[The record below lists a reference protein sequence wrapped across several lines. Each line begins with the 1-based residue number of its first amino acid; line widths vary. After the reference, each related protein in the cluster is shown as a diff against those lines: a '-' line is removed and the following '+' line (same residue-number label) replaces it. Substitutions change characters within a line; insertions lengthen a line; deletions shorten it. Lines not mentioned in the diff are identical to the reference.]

1 MAFKVADRVKESTT
15 TSGTGNV
22 TLGGAQNG
30 FVTFS
35 SVLSNGDPTYY
46 TISDG
51 NNWEVG
57 LGTYNSSGN
66 TLTRTD
72 ANVLQS
78 TNSDNRI
85 SLSGSAAD
93 VFITLPAD
101 KAVFLNT
108 SGDLV
113 VGSQTFLN
121 ATSQRFSYLVSSST
135 QAAFTGADAAGS
147 TLNFTGSLIDVYLN
161 GVRLSK
167 QQGDFTVTGGHTV
180 TISPAANQNDIVEM
194 VAFNVFTDS
203 ELVDDALALSVALG

>member
-15 TSGTGNV
+15 TSGTGNI

-35 SVLSNGDPTYY
+35 SVLSNGDTTYY

>member
-15 TSGTGNV
+15 TSGTGNI

-35 SVLSNGDPTYY
+35 SVLSNGDTTYY

-108 SGDLV
+108 SGELV

>member
-15 TSGTGNV
+15 TSGTGNI

-35 SVLSNGDPTYY
+35 SVLSNGDTTYY

-121 ATSQRFSYLVSSST
+121 ATSQRFSYLVSSRT

>member
-15 TSGTGNV
+15 TSGTGNI

-35 SVLSNGDPTYY
+35 SVLSNGDTTYY

-85 SLSGSAAD
+85 SLSGSSAD

>member
-1 MAFKVADRVKESTT
+1 M
-15 TSGTGNV
+15 
-22 TLGGAQNG
+22 
-30 FVTFS
+30 
-35 SVLSNGDPTYY
+35 
-46 TISDG
+46 
-51 NNWEVG
+51 
-57 LGTYNSSGN
+57 
-66 TLTRTD
+66 
-72 ANVLQS
+72 
-78 TNSDNRI
+78 
-85 SLSGSAAD
+85 
-93 VFITLPAD
+93 FITLPAD

>member
-15 TSGTGNV
+15 TSGTGNI

-35 SVLSNGDPTYY
+35 SVLSNGDTTYY

-85 SLSGSAAD
+85 SLSGSSAD

-135 QAAFTGADAAGS
+135 QATFTGADAAGS

-180 TISPAANQNDIVEM
+180 TISPAANQNDVVEM

>member
-30 FVTFS
+30 FVAFS
-35 SVLSNGDPTYY
+35 SVLSNGDTTYY

-101 KAVFLNT
+101 KAVFLDT

-135 QAAFTGADAAGS
+135 QSAFTGTDAAGS

>member
-30 FVTFS
+30 FVAFS
-35 SVLSNGDPTYY
+35 SVLSNGDTTYY

-101 KAVFLNT
+101 KAVFLDT

-135 QAAFTGADAAGS
+135 QSAFTGTDAAGG

>member
-35 SVLSNGDPTYY
+35 SVLSNGDTTYY

-85 SLSGSAAD
+85 SLSGSSAD

-108 SGDLV
+108 SDELV
-113 VGSQTFLN
+113 VGTQTFLN

-135 QAAFTGADAAGS
+135 QAAFTGSDAAGN

>member
-15 TSGTGNV
+15 TSGTGNI

-35 SVLSNGDPTYY
+35 SVLSNGDTTYY

-108 SGDLV
+108 SGELV
-113 VGSQTFLN
+113 VGSQTYLN

-135 QAAFTGADAAGS
+135 QSNFTGSDAAGS
-147 TLNFTGSLIDVYLN
+147 TLNFTGRLIDVYLN

>member
-35 SVLSNGDPTYY
+35 SVLSNGDTTYY

-101 KAVFLNT
+101 KAVFLDT

>member
-15 TSGTGNV
+15 TSGTGNI

-35 SVLSNGDPTYY
+35 SVLSNGDTTYY

-85 SLSGSAAD
+85 SLSGSSAD

-113 VGSQTFLN
+113 VGTQTFLN

-135 QAAFTGADAAGS
+135 QATFTGADAAGS

>member
-30 FVTFS
+30 FVAFS
-35 SVLSNGDPTYY
+35 SVLSNGDTTYY

-135 QAAFTGADAAGS
+135 QSAFTGTDAAGS

>member
-15 TSGTGNV
+15 TSGTGNI

-35 SVLSNGDPTYY
+35 SVLSNGDTTYY

-121 ATSQRFSYLVSSST
+121 ATSQRFSYLVSSRT

-203 ELVDDALALSVALG
+203 EQIGRASCRERV

>member
-15 TSGTGNV
+15 TSGTGNI

-35 SVLSNGDPTYY
+35 SVLSNGDTTYY

-85 SLSGSAAD
+85 SLSGSSAD

-108 SGDLV
+108 SDELV
-113 VGSQTFLN
+113 VGTQTFLN

-135 QAAFTGADAAGS
+135 QATFTGADAAGS

-180 TISPAANQNDIVEM
+180 TISPAANQNDVVEM

>member
-1 MAFKVADRVKESTT
+1 M
-15 TSGTGNV
+15 
-22 TLGGAQNG
+22 
-30 FVTFS
+30 
-35 SVLSNGDPTYY
+35 
-46 TISDG
+46 
-51 NNWEVG
+51 
-57 LGTYNSSGN
+57 
-66 TLTRTD
+66 
-72 ANVLQS
+72 
-78 TNSDNRI
+78 
-85 SLSGSAAD
+85 
-93 VFITLPAD
+93 FITLPAD

-135 QAAFTGADAAGS
+135 QAAFTGTDAAGS

>member
-1 MAFKVADRVKESTT
+1 MALKVADRVKEQTT
-15 TSGTGNV
+15 TSGTGNIS
-22 TLGGAQNG
+22 LGGAVTG

-35 SVLSNGDPTYY
+35 SVLSNGDTTYY

-57 LGTYNSSGN
+57 LGTYTSSGN

-72 ANVLQS
+72 SNVLQS

-101 KAVFLNT
+101 KAIFLDT

-113 VGSQTFLN
+113 VGTQTYLN
-121 ATSQRFSYLVSSST
+121 ATSQRFSYLVSSGT
-135 QAAFTGADAAGS
+135 QTV
-147 TLNFTGSLIDVYLN
+147 FTGSDAASKTLSFSSTFIDVYLN
-161 GVRLSK
+161 GIRLSK
-167 QQGDFTVTGGHTV
+167 QQGDFTLTGGHTV
-180 TISPAANQNDIVEM
+180 TLASAATTNDIVEM
-194 VAFNVFTDS
+194 VAFNTFTDS
-203 ELVDDALALSVALG
+203 ELVDQSLALSIALG

>member
-15 TSGTGNV
+15 TSGTGNI

-35 SVLSNGDPTYY
+35 SVLSNGDTTYY

-121 ATSQRFSYLVSSST
+121 ATSQRFSYLDSSST

>member
-15 TSGTGNV
+15 TSGTGNI

-35 SVLSNGDPTYY
+35 SVLSNGDTTYY

-101 KAVFLNT
+101 KAVFLN
-108 SGDLV
+108 L
-113 VGSQTFLN
+113 
-121 ATSQRFSYLVSSST
+121 
-135 QAAFTGADAAGS
+135 
-147 TLNFTGSLIDVYLN
+147 SLI
-161 GVRLSK
+161 
-167 QQGDFTVTGGHTV
+167 H
-180 TISPAANQNDIVEM
+180 I
-194 VAFNVFTDS
+194 
-203 ELVDDALALSVALG
+203 

>member
-15 TSGTGNV
+15 TSGTGII

-35 SVLSNGDPTYY
+35 SVLSNGDTTYY

>member
-1 MAFKVADRVKESTT
+1 MAFKGADRVKESTT
-15 TSGTGNV
+15 TSGTGNI

-35 SVLSNGDPTYY
+35 SVLSNGDTTYY

>member
-1 MAFKVADRVKESTT
+1 MALKVADRVKEQTT
-15 TSGTGNV
+15 TSGTGNIS
-22 TLGGAQNG
+22 LGGAVTG
-30 FVTFS
+30 FVAFS
-35 SVLSNGDPTYY
+35 SVLSNGDTTYY

-72 ANVLQS
+72 SNVLQS

-101 KAVFLNT
+101 KAIFLDT

-113 VGSQTFLN
+113 VGTQTYLN
-121 ATSQRFSYLVSSST
+121 ATSQRFSYLVSSGT
-135 QAAFTGADAAGS
+135 QTV
-147 TLNFTGSLIDVYLN
+147 FTGSDAASNTLSFSSTFIDVYLN
-161 GVRLSK
+161 GIRLSK
-167 QQGDFTVTGGHTV
+167 QQGDFTLTGGHTV
-180 TISPAANQNDIVEM
+180 TLASAATTNDIVEM
-194 VAFNVFTDS
+194 VAFNTFTDS
-203 ELVDDALALSVALG
+203 ELVDQSVALSIALG

>member
-1 MAFKVADRVKESTT
+1 MALKVADRVKEQTT
-15 TSGTGNV
+15 TSGTGNIS
-22 TLGGAQNG
+22 LGGAVTG

-35 SVLSNGDPTYY
+35 SVLSNGDTTYY

-72 ANVLQS
+72 SNVLQS

-101 KAVFLNT
+101 KAIFLDT

-113 VGSQTFLN
+113 VGTQTYLN
-121 ATSQRFSYLVSSST
+121 ATSQRFSYLVSSGT
-135 QAAFTGADAAGS
+135 QTV
-147 TLNFTGSLIDVYLN
+147 FTGSDAASNTLSFSSTFIDVYLN
-161 GVRLSK
+161 GIRLSK
-167 QQGDFTVTGGHTV
+167 QQGDFTLTGGHTV
-180 TISPAANQNDIVEM
+180 TLASAATTNDIVEM
-194 VAFNVFTDS
+194 VAFNTFTDS
-203 ELVDDALALSVALG
+203 ELVDQSLALSIALG

>member
-15 TSGTGNV
+15 TSGTGNI

-35 SVLSNGDPTYY
+35 SVLSNGDTTYY

-85 SLSGSAAD
+85 SLSGSSAD

-121 ATSQRFSYLVSSST
+121 A
-135 QAAFTGADAAGS
+135 AASA
-147 TLNFTGSLIDVYLN
+147 
-161 GVRLSK
+161 
-167 QQGDFTVTGGHTV
+167 
-180 TISPAANQNDIVEM
+180 
-194 VAFNVFTDS
+194 
-203 ELVDDALALSVALG
+203 

>member
-15 TSGTGNV
+15 TSGTGNI

-35 SVLSNGDPTYY
+35 SVLSNGDTTYY

-85 SLSGSAAD
+85 SLSGSSAD

-108 SGDLV
+108 SDELV
-113 VGSQTFLN
+113 VGTQTFLN

-135 QAAFTGADAAGS
+135 QAAFTGSDAAGN

>member
-15 TSGTGNV
+15 TSGTGNI

-35 SVLSNGDPTYY
+35 SVLSNGDTTYY

-85 SLSGSAAD
+85 SLSGSSAD

-108 SGDLV
+108 SGELV